1 MNDIVKF
8 NTQNKQIIPA
18 GGGLPKFSIPQ
29 LNASPVGFNIPKLTN
44 VFNNSPKNISDLVK
58 QNTSNT
64 PIVASLEK
72 PNISIPQIFKR
83 SIEIPTIIKNEESL
97 IKEPVIGDNNW
108 IIDLKSAL
116 IEDKTIY
123 NQKKK
128 IENATTFK
136 PKFIDCENHN
146 ANNIANLIEQDRYC
160 EIDVS
165 YVLNMKLKKIRK
177 KSSAFG
183 QILCRKYI
191 HKDLKVEI
199 SHDFELKEKITPFDF
214 STPQFKKN

>member
-1 MNDIVKF
+1 MNDIVKY
-8 NTQNKQIIPA
+8 NTQNKQIIPT
-18 GGGLPKFSIPQ
+18 GVGLPKFSIPQ

-58 QNTSNT
+58 QNTSN
-64 PIVASLEK
+64 PPNAASLEK
-72 PNISIPQIFKR
+72 PNFSIPQIFKK
-83 SIEIPTIIKNEESL
+83 SIDIPTIKNEESL
-97 IKEPVIGDNNW
+97 NKEPAIGDNNW

-116 IEDKTIY
+116 IEDKPICE
-123 NQKKK
+123 QKKK
-128 IENATTFK
+128 IENDTTFK
-136 PKFIDCENHN
+136 PKFIDCENYT
-146 ANNIANLIEQDRYC
+146 ANKISNLIEQDRYC

-165 YVLNMKLKKIRK
+165 YVLNVKLKKMRK

-191 HKDLKVEI
+191 HKDLKVKI

-214 STPQFKKN
+214 STPQNKKN